1 MPQAVAVV
9 AVTFAVMAQLDG
21 DRDTVVRLCREA
33 WDLSDEVSTRQWRQW
48 ARSLLWWAGAG
59 DEEPEVPG
67 PLLRPYFL
75 VALADDRSVE
85 PDRAFA
91 LLADAAETMDGS
103 GERFCE
109 SALLRV
115 RGSLWAR
122 LGRGAAAAGDY
133 AAAVA
138 VADTQGARM
147 LELRA
152 LTEWAQLEASPPHV
166 RRDLEALVAEL
177 GAAGPNLSLD
187 AARAALATP

>member
-1 MPQAVAVV
+1 
-9 AVTFAVMAQLDG
+9 
-21 DRDTVVRLCREA
+21 
-33 WDLSDEVSTRQWRQW
+33 VSTRQWRQW
-48 ARSLLWWAGAG
+48 ARSLLWWAGEG
-59 DEEPEVPG
+59 DGEPEVPG

-75 VALADDRSVE
+75 VALADDPRVE

-122 LGRGAAAAGDY
+122 LGRAASAADDY

-138 VADTQGARM
+138 VADAQGARM
-147 LELRA
+147 LKLRA
-152 LTEWAQLEASPPHV
+152 LTDWAQLDDSPPHV
-166 RRDLEALVAEL
+166 RRDLEILLAEL
-177 GAAGPNLSLD
+177 GAAGPDLSLD
-187 AARAALATP
+187 AARGALAAP